1 MSYTFIKSNAKINI
15 HLGVLNRMQNHMH
28 EIETISFLIDLH
40 DKIYIKQFYGRT
52 HKIKFYG
59 KFSKGISKE
68 NTVSKL
74 FKLLDERDLLR
85 NRKFIIKIKKNIPLK
100 SGMGGGSMN
109 AASLLNYF
117 IKKFK
122 LKINTAII
130 HDICNKIGS
139 DVILG
144 LKKKKISILCNNQ
157 ISYRTSKI
165 KFNLLIVK
173 PNYGCNTRRIYNE
186 VKKFS
191 LPLINNKKNVN
202 VTNFKNFKNDLELA
216 VFRVYPNLLKL
227 KLNISNLPN
236 ILLVRMTGS
245 GSALIGY
252 YNNKKHAQHGLKLI
266 KKNYKKCWC
275 ILSKAI

>member
-1 MSYTFIKSNAKINI
+1 MSYKFIKSNAKINI
-15 HLGVLNRMQNHMH
+15 HLGVLSRMRNHMH
-28 EIETISFLIDLH
+28 EIETIAFLINLH
-40 DKIYIKQFYGRT
+40 DKIYIKEFYGKT

-59 KFSKGISKE
+59 KFSKGISNQ

-74 FKLLDERDLLR
+74 FKLLDDLNLLN
-85 NRKFIIKIKKNIPLK
+85 NRKFIIKIEKNIPLK

-122 LKINTAII
+122 LKINTSTI

-144 LKKKKISILCNNQ
+144 LKKNKISIISNNQ
-157 ISYRTSKI
+157 IYYRNNKI
-165 KFNLLIVK
+165 KYNLLIVK

-186 VKKFS
+186 VKNFS
-191 LPLINNKKNVN
+191 LPLIKNKKKVN
-202 VTNFKNFKNDLELA
+202 IYNLNNFKNDLETS

-227 KLNISNLPN
+227 KKNISNFPN
-236 ILLVRMTGS
+236 ISLVRMTGS
-245 GSALIGY
+245 GSALIAY
-252 YNNKKHAQHGLKLI
+252 YNKRKDAQHGLNLI

>member
-40 DKIYIKQFYGRT
+40 DKIYIKQFYGST

-74 FKLLDERDLLR
+74 FKLLDERNLLN

-122 LKINTAII
+122 LKINTNTI

-144 LKKKKISILCNNQ
+144 LKKNKISIISNNQ
-157 ISYRTSKI
+157 ISYRNNKI
-165 KFNLLIVK
+165 KYNLLIVK

-186 VKKFS
+186 VKNFS
-191 LPLINNKKNVN
+191 LPLIKNKKKVN
-202 VTNFKNFKNDLELA
+202 IYNFKNFKNDLETS

-227 KLNISNLPN
+227 KKNISNFPN
-236 ILLVRMTGS
+236 ISLVRMTGS
-245 GSALIGY
+245 GSALIAY
-252 YNNKKHAQHGLKLI
+252 YNKRKDAQHGLNLI

>member
-28 EIETISFLIDLH
+28 EIETIAFLINLH
-40 DKIYIKQFYGRT
+40 DKIYIKEFYGKT

-59 KFSKGISKE
+59 KFSKGISNQ

-74 FKLLDERDLLR
+74 FKLLDDLNLLN
-85 NRKFIIKIKKNIPLK
+85 NRKFIIKIEKNIPLK

-122 LKINTAII
+122 LKINTNTI

-144 LKKKKISILCNNQ
+144 LKKNKISIISNNQ
-157 ISYRTSKI
+157 ISYRNNKI
-165 KFNLLIVK
+165 KYNLLIVK

-186 VKKFS
+186 VKNFS
-191 LPLINNKKNVN
+191 LPLIKNKKKVN
-202 VTNFKNFKNDLELA
+202 IYNFKNFKNDLETS

-227 KLNISNLPN
+227 KKNISNFPN
-236 ILLVRMTGS
+236 ISLVRMTGS
-245 GSALIGY
+245 GSALIAY
-252 YNNKKHAQHGLKLI
+252 YNKRKDAQHGLNLI

>member
-1 MSYTFIKSNAKINI
+1 VSYTFIKSNAKINI

-28 EIETISFLIDLH
+28 EIETIAFLINLH
-40 DKIYIKQFYGRT
+40 DKIYIKEFYGKT

-59 KFSKGISKE
+59 KFSKGISNQ

-74 FKLLDERDLLR
+74 FKLLDDLNLL
-85 NRKFIIKIKKNIPLK
+85 NNKKFIIKIEKNIPLK

-122 LKINTAII
+122 LKINTNTI

-144 LKKKKISILCNNQ
+144 LKKNKISIISNNQ
-157 ISYRTSKI
+157 ISYRNNKI
-165 KFNLLIVK
+165 KYNLLIVK

-186 VKKFS
+186 VKNFS
-191 LPLINNKKNVN
+191 LPLIKNKKKVN
-202 VTNFKNFKNDLELA
+202 IYNFKNFKNDLETS

-227 KLNISNLPN
+227 KKNISNFPN
-236 ILLVRMTGS
+236 ISLVRMTGS
-245 GSALIGY
+245 GSALIAY
-252 YNNKKHAQHGLKLI
+252 YNKRKDAQHGLNLI

>member
-1 MSYTFIKSNAKINI
+1 VSYTFIKSNAKINI

-122 LKINTAII
+122 LKINTSTI

-144 LKKKKISILCNNQ
+144 LKKNKISIISNNQ
-157 ISYRTSKI
+157 IYYRNNKI
-165 KFNLLIVK
+165 KYNLLIVK

-186 VKKFS
+186 VKNFS
-191 LPLINNKKNVN
+191 LPLIKNKKKVN
-202 VTNFKNFKNDLELA
+202 IYNLNNFKNDLETS

-227 KLNISNLPN
+227 KKNISNFPN
-236 ILLVRMTGS
+236 ISLVRMTGS
-245 GSALIGY
+245 GSALIAY
-252 YNNKKHAQHGLKLI
+252 YNKRKDAQHGLNLI

>member
-28 EIETISFLIDLH
+28 EIETIAFLINLH
-40 DKIYIKQFYGRT
+40 DKIYIKEFYGKT

-59 KFSKGISKE
+59 KFSKGISNQ

-74 FKLLDERDLLR
+74 FKLLDDLNLL
-85 NRKFIIKIKKNIPLK
+85 NNKKFIIKIEKNIPLK

-122 LKINTAII
+122 LKINTNTI

-144 LKKKKISILCNNQ
+144 LKKNKISIISNNQ
-157 ISYRTSKI
+157 ISYRNNKI
-165 KFNLLIVK
+165 KYNLLIVK

-186 VKKFS
+186 VKNFS
-191 LPLINNKKNVN
+191 LPLIKNKKKVN
-202 VTNFKNFKNDLELA
+202 IYNFKNFKNDLETS

-227 KLNISNLPN
+227 KKNISNFPN
-236 ILLVRMTGS
+236 ISLVRMTGS
-245 GSALIGY
+245 GSALIAY
-252 YNNKKHAQHGLKLI
+252 YNKRKDAQHGLNLI